1 MHYTGQVLDL
11 DTYSGAV
18 KILSSEFKGIGIR
31 YDSCDAADAMIN
43 TNPAT
48 LIDNYPKYGTKS
60 KYQIKSVISIVN
72 HDAFVQITGSTFEDN
87 IGTKG
92 VIYIDMK
99 HSATLPRVLIGG
111 GTFTRNV
118 GYVDSSVIHIR
129 ARGPPSKDVYSTVP
143 GSTES
148 FCGGY
153 TIQKNTFT
161 NNFGCTFTTGGVVK
175 FECVKD
181 GETGTDWID
190 RIKTPVGVNWVTD
203 VYSAANYLTYAA
215 SGTQTSISANS
226 NTYVVDTLNT
236 ILKSNVYS
244 KNLGSGS
251 AGLVDIRGASRL
263 IVQQE
268 SYTNNGDA
276 QKELVD
282 KYMSLMVAPYVFKE
296 AGSDKLKDAFD
307 PTKNSV
313 TYSPE
318 KLMNSMLNIERST
331 SISIST
337 IDFKENFLIEN
348 GCQSDRSLSIRVK
361 DYAGVMAI
369 NDFDINTQIGA
380 GVATHYIKTSLGLDA
395 AQSKSENLNGHV
407 VPMILFSPTVKI
419 KKADFTDWTAKSVKF
434 VEVSGCFPLT
444 NMYFSFPGVSA
455 GAFVETLNFKSATTT
470 LTSIFDTLSCLGCTQ
485 PIFYVGPETLT
496 TTIDNIKF
504 VTFNS
509 PAPSS
514 GLYGPLFMFELYQ
527 PYSLPLITPK
537 VQISS
542 FQVDTFIG
550 GIKPTSNS
558 GRIFD
563 FKYKFIAGETV
574 PTVDQVTIKTSS
586 FTKVTGNGDGILA
599 RADLNKIMMS
609 LESTSFT
616 TIKNEALSGYGV
628 IQGVSMG

>member
-1 MHYTGQVLDL
+1 
-11 DTYSGAV
+11 
-18 KILSSEFKGIGIR
+18 
-31 YDSCDAADAMIN
+31 
-43 TNPAT
+43 
-48 LIDNYPKYGTKS
+48 
-60 KYQIKSVISIVN
+60 
-72 HDAFVQITGSTFEDN
+72 
-87 IGTKG
+87 
-92 VIYIDMK
+92 
-99 HSATLPRVLIGG
+99 
-111 GTFTRNV
+111 
-118 GYVDSSVIHIR
+118 
-129 ARGPPSKDVYSTVP
+129 
-143 GSTES
+143 
-148 FCGGY
+148 
-153 TIQKNTFT
+153 
-161 NNFGCTFTTGGVVK
+161 
-175 FECVKD
+175 
-181 GETGTDWID
+181 
-190 RIKTPVGVNWVTD
+190 
-203 VYSAANYLTYAA
+203 
-215 SGTQTSISANS
+215 
-226 NTYVVDTLNT
+226 
-236 ILKSNVYS
+236 
-244 KNLGSGS
+244 
-251 AGLVDIRGASRL
+251 L

-296 AGSDKLKDAFD
+296 IGSDKLKESFD
-307 PTKNSV
+307 PKNSA

-361 DYAGVMAI
+361 DYAGVMVI

-395 AQSKSENLNGHV
+395 GQSKSENPNGHV
-407 VPMILFSPTVKI
+407 VPMILFSPTVMI

-434 VEVSGCFPLT
+434 VEVSGCVPLT
-444 NMYFSFPGVSA
+444 NMYFSFPGLAA
-455 GAFVETLNFKSATTT
+455 GAFVETLNFKSATAT

-485 PIFYVGPETLT
+485 PIFSVGPETLT

-509 PAPSS
+509 PVLSP
-514 GLYGPLFMFELYQ
+514 GFYGPLFMFELYQ
-527 PYSLPLITPK
+527 PYSSPLITPK
-537 VQISS
+537 VQISN
-542 FQVDTFIG
+542 FHVDTFIG
-550 GIKPTSNS
+550 GIDTTFNS

-563 FKYKFIAGETV
+563 FKYKFKVGETI

-599 RADLNKIMMS
+599 RADLNKIMVS

-628 IQGVSMG
+628 IQGVSMS